1 MTRPT
6 RRAMVEPV
14 AAGALDPREPV
25 IGLELD
31 GEVRACPLRVLI
43 RHEIV
48 DDVLGGVPVAVTC

>member
-1 MTRPT
+1 
-6 RRAMVEPV
+6 MVEPV